1 MTRTQLLILSSLS
14 SVMMLFLSACIPAE
28 NSLGESKSIRVQIPV
43 SDSSVV
49 SGTVETDYSLKVV
62 TLENV
67 YSTTELQGQFAK
79 FFYAPSSTEKSLA
92 GLNPLSFFLKTSANV
107 YIPKNENTAFMA
119 TIYYHI
125 QSLKKMSDL
134 AGFVQEEKPLSI
146 GLATQVVDPTMK
158 TNRAFY
164 DGNRDSI
171 LIVPY
176 TKSEL
181 PIAVNSGILAHEYFH
196 SLFFKTVLQKAQ
208 TGNKKL
214 SESLQLHLSEAKN
227 LFEIETVEDA
237 SMTVEELS
245 NRIYLNSLNEGLA
258 DFWAWLYTKDS
269 NFLKWSLSEFS
280 EDRRLNVKPEVREY
294 RNFQGSIY
302 ENGTQFARLL
312 KSIADDLAEP
322 QIMTTVI
329 KEFLVQLSAENV
341 ELKSE
346 ETLNTGSLYLFL
358 GQSDKIKLD
367 ENNCDLLNKNI
378 TKMQNEKSYSCEKQ
392 TDGYFKLIKQN
403 EKQNEK

>member
-1 MTRTQLLILSSLS
+1 MARTQMLILSSLA

-28 NSLGESKSIRVQIPV
+28 NSLAGSQNIRVQIPI
-43 SDSSVV
+43 SDSKIV
-49 SGTVETDYSLKVV
+49 SGTAETNYSLKVV

-79 FFYAPSSTEKSLA
+79 FFYAPSSAEKGLA
-92 GLNPLSFFLKTSANV
+92 GLNPLSFFLKTAKNI
-107 YIPKNENTAFMA
+107 YIPRNENTAFMA
-119 TIYYHI
+119 TIYYHV
-125 QSLKKMSDL
+125 QNLKKMSDL

-164 DGNRDSI
+164 DGNTDSI

-196 SLFFKTVLQKAQ
+196 SLFFKTVLQKGLTAE
-208 TGNKKL
+208 NKKL

-237 SMTVEELS
+237 SMTVEQLS
-245 NRIYLNSLNEGLA
+245 TRIYLNSLNEGLA

-312 KSIADDLAEP
+312 KSIADGLDNP
-322 QIMTTVI
+322 QLMTTVI
-329 KEFLVQLSAENV
+329 KEFLVQLSTDFV

-367 ENNCDLLNKNI
+367 ENNCDLLNKSM

-392 TDGYFKLIKQN
+392 TDGSFKLIKQN
-403 EKQNEK
+403 EK

>member
-1 MTRTQLLILSSLS
+1 MQ
-14 SVMMLFLSACIPAE
+14 
-28 NSLGESKSIRVQIPV
+28 N
-43 SDSSVV
+43 
-49 SGTVETDYSLKVV
+49 
-62 TLENV
+62 
-67 YSTTELQGQFAK
+67 
-79 FFYAPSSTEKSLA
+79 
-92 GLNPLSFFLKTSANV
+92 
-107 YIPKNENTAFMA
+107 
-119 TIYYHI
+119 
-125 QSLKKMSDL
+125 LKKMSDL
-134 AGFVQEEKPLSI
+134 AGFVLEEKPLSI

-164 DGNRDSI
+164 DGKTDSI

-196 SLFFKTVLQKAQ
+196 SLFFKTVLGSK
-208 TGNKKL
+208 NKKL
-214 SESLQLHLSEAKN
+214 SENLQLHLSEAKN

-245 NRIYLNSLNEGLA
+245 NQIYLNSLNEGLA

-280 EDRRLNVKPEVREY
+280 DDRRLNVKPEVREY

-322 QIMTTVI
+322 QMMTTVI
-329 KEFLVQLSAENV
+329 KDFLVQLSADNV
-341 ELKSE
+341 KLKSE
-346 ETLNTGSLYLFL
+346 ETLNTGGLYLFL
-358 GQSDKIKLD
+358 GQSDKIKLN

-378 TKMQNEKSYSCEKQ
+378 ANSSPEKTYSCALQADGSYKLMKSNEK
-392 TDGYFKLIKQN
+392 
-403 EKQNEK
+403 

>member
-1 MTRTQLLILSSLS
+1 MTRTQLLILSSLA
-14 SVMMLFLSACIPAE
+14 SVMMLLLSACIPAE
-28 NSLGESKSIRVQIPV
+28 NSLVGSQNIRVQIPV
-43 SDSSVV
+43 SDSIVV
-49 SGTVETDYSLKVV
+49 SGTTQIDYSLKVV

-79 FFYAPSSTEKSLA
+79 FFYAPSSTEKGLA
-92 GLNPLSFFLKTSANV
+92 GLNPLSFFLKTAANI

-125 QSLKKMSDL
+125 QNLKKMSDL

-146 GLATQVVDPTMK
+146 GLATQVVDPSEK
-158 TNRAFY
+158 ANRAFY
-164 DGNRDSI
+164 DGKRDSI

-176 TKSEL
+176 IKSEL

-196 SLFFKTVLQKAQ
+196 SLFFKTVLNKAQ
-208 TGNKKL
+208 FDN
-214 SESLQLHLSEAKN
+214 
-227 LFEIETVEDA
+227 A

-245 NRIYLNSLNEGLA
+245 NRIYLDSLNEGLA
-258 DFWAWLYTKDS
+258 DFWAWLYTKDP

-280 EDRRLNVKPEVREY
+280 EDRRLNVKPEIKEY
-294 RNFQGSIY
+294 RNFQGSKY

-312 KSIADDLAEP
+312 RSVTDGLENP
-322 QIMTTVI
+322 QVMTTLI
-329 KEFLVQLSAENV
+329 KDFLAQLSADFV

-367 ENNCDLLNKNI
+367 ENNCDLLNKNL

-392 TDGYFKLIKQN
+392 TDNSFKLIKSN
-403 EKQNEK
+403 EK

>member
-1 MTRTQLLILSSLS
+1 MSRTQLLILSSLS

-28 NSLGESKSIRVQIPV
+28 NSLIGNQNIQVQIPV
-43 SDSSVV
+43 SDTKIV
-49 SGTVETDYSLKVV
+49 SGTAEIDYTLKVV

-79 FFYAPSSTEKSLA
+79 FFYAPSSTEKSLT
-92 GLNPLSFFLKTSANV
+92 GLNPLSFFLKTAANI

-125 QSLKKMSDL
+125 QNLKKMSDL
-134 AGFVQEEKPLSI
+134 AGFVQEKKPLSI
-146 GLATQVVDPTMK
+146 GLATQVIDPEMK

-208 TGNKKL
+208 TSGNKKL
-214 SESLQLHLSEAKN
+214 SESLQLHLSEAKK
-227 LFEIETVEDA
+227 LFEIETLEDA
-237 SMTVEELS
+237 SMTVEQLS
-245 NRIYLNSLNEGLA
+245 SRIYLNSLNEGLA

-312 KSIADDLAEP
+312 KSIADGLDEP

-329 KEFLVQLSAENV
+329 KEFLVQLSSEFV

-367 ENNCDLLNKNI
+367 QNNCEVLNKNI
-378 TKMQNEKSYSCEKQ
+378 IQMQNEKTYSCEKQ
-392 TDGYFKLIKQN
+392 ADGSYKLKKSN
-403 EKQNEK
+403 EI

>member
-1 MTRTQLLILSSLS
+1 MTRTRLLILSSLS

-28 NSLGESKSIRVQIPV
+28 NSLSESKNIRVQIPV
-43 SDSSVV
+43 SDASVV
-49 SGTVETDYSLKVV
+49 SGTTQIDYSLKVV
-62 TLENV
+62 TLENIH
-67 YSTTELQGQFAK
+67 STTELQGQFAK

-92 GLNPLSFFLKTSANV
+92 GLNPLSFFLKTAADI

-125 QSLKKMSDL
+125 QNLKKMSDL

-146 GLATQVVDPTMK
+146 GLATQVVDPSMK

-196 SLFFKTVLQKAQ
+196 SLFFKTVLLKVQT

-280 EDRRLNVKPEVREY
+280 EDRRLNVKPEVKEY

-312 KSIADDLAEP
+312 KSIADGLAEP
-322 QIMTTVI
+322 QIMATVI
-329 KEFLVQLSAENV
+329 KEFLMQLSGDYV

-346 ETLNTGSLYLFL
+346 ETLNTSSLFLFL

-367 ENNCDLLNKNI
+367 ENNCDLLNKNV

-392 TDGYFKLIKQN
+392 TDGSFKLIKSN
-403 EKQNEK
+403 EK

>member
-1 MTRTQLLILSSLS
+1 MTRTRLLILSSLS

-28 NSLGESKSIRVQIPV
+28 NSLSESKNIRVQIPV
-43 SDSSVV
+43 SDASVA
-49 SGTVETDYSLKVV
+49 SGTTQIDYSLKVV
-62 TLENV
+62 TLENIR
-67 YSTTELQGQFAK
+67 STTELQGQFAK

-92 GLNPLSFFLKTSANV
+92 GLNPLSFFLKTATDI

-125 QSLKKMSDL
+125 QNLKKMSDL

-146 GLATQVVDPTMK
+146 GLATQVVDPSMK

-196 SLFFKTVLQKAQ
+196 SLFFKTVLLKVQT

-269 NFLKWSLSEFS
+269 NFLKWSLAEFS
-280 EDRRLNVKPEVREY
+280 EDRRLNVKPEVKEY

-312 KSIADDLAEP
+312 KSIADGLAEP
-322 QIMTTVI
+322 QIMATVI
-329 KEFLVQLSAENV
+329 KEFLMQLSGDYV

-346 ETLNTGSLYLFL
+346 ETLNTSSLFLFL

-367 ENNCDLLNKNI
+367 VNNCDLLNKNV

-392 TDGYFKLIKQN
+392 TDGSFKLIKSN
-403 EKQNEK
+403 EK

>member
-1 MTRTQLLILSSLS
+1 MTRTQLLILSSLA
-14 SVMMLFLSACIPAE
+14 SVMMLLLSACIPAE
-28 NSLGESKSIRVQIPV
+28 NSLVGSQNIRVQIPV
-43 SDSSVV
+43 SDSIVV
-49 SGTVETDYSLKVV
+49 SGTTQIDYSLKVV

-79 FFYAPSSTEKSLA
+79 FFYAPSSTEKGLA
-92 GLNPLSFFLKTSANV
+92 GLNPLSFFLKTAANI

-125 QSLKKMSDL
+125 QNLKKMSDL

-146 GLATQVVDPTMK
+146 GLATQVVDPSEK
-158 TNRAFY
+158 ANRAFY
-164 DGNRDSI
+164 DGKRDSI

-176 TKSEL
+176 IKSEL

-196 SLFFKTVLQKAQ
+196 SLFFKTVLNKAQ
-208 TGNKKL
+208 FDN
-214 SESLQLHLSEAKN
+214 
-227 LFEIETVEDA
+227 A

-245 NRIYLNSLNEGLA
+245 NRIYLDSLNEGLA
-258 DFWAWLYTKDS
+258 DFWAWLYTKDP

-280 EDRRLNVKPEVREY
+280 EDRRLNVKPEIKEY
-294 RNFQGSIY
+294 RNFQGSKY

-312 KSIADDLAEP
+312 RSVTDGLENP
-322 QIMTTVI
+322 QVMTTLI
-329 KEFLVQLSAENV
+329 KDFLAQLSADFV

-392 TDGYFKLIKQN
+392 TDGSFKLNKVDKIK
-403 EKQNEK
+403 

>member
-28 NSLGESKSIRVQIPV
+28 NSQTGAQNIRVQIPV
-43 SDSSVV
+43 SDTKVV
-49 SGTVETDYSLKVV
+49 SATAETNYSLKVV
-62 TLENV
+62 TLENI
-67 YSTTELQGQFAK
+67 YSTSELKGRFAQ
-79 FFYAPSSTEKSLA
+79 FFYAPSSNET
-92 GLNPLSFFLKTSANV
+92 GLSGINPVSFFLKTADGI
-107 YIPKNENTAFMA
+107 YLPKNENTAFMA

-125 QSLKKMSDL
+125 QNLKKMSDL
-134 AGFVQEEKPLSI
+134 AGFVLEEKPLSI

-164 DGNRDSI
+164 DGKTDSI

-196 SLFFKTVLQKAQ
+196 SLFFKTVLGSK
-208 TGNKKL
+208 NKKL
-214 SESLQLHLSEAKN
+214 SENLQLHLSEAKN

-245 NRIYLNSLNEGLA
+245 NQIYLNSLNEGLA

-280 EDRRLNVKPEVREY
+280 DDRRLNVKPEVREY

-322 QIMTTVI
+322 QMMTTVI
-329 KEFLVQLSAENV
+329 KDFLVQLSADNV
-341 ELKSE
+341 KLKSE
-346 ETLNTGSLYLFL
+346 ETLNTGGLYLFL
-358 GQSDKIKLD
+358 GQSDKIKLN

-378 TKMQNEKSYSCEKQ
+378 ANSSPEKTYSCALQADGSYKLMKSNEK
-392 TDGYFKLIKQN
+392 
-403 EKQNEK
+403 